1 MYLLI
6 LIWWR
11 YTCYGRRD
19 LHPTMYLL
27 ILGSF
32 TRPRVLENN
41 LHPTMYLLI
50 PDTASPSPATIIF
63 TSHYVSIN
71 STTVKAGETLDITF
85 TSHYVSINSV
95 SLELII
101 YGWLHLHPTMYLLI
115 PIRLMYAYFD
125 KIIYIPLCIY

>member
-1 MYLLI
+1 
-6 LIWWR
+6 
-11 YTCYGRRD
+11 
-19 LHPTMYLL
+19 MYLL

-85 TSHYVSINSV
+85 TSHYVSINSNYNMKINLKTKEFTSHYV
-95 SLELII
+95 SINSRR
-101 YGWLHLHPTMYLLI
+101 YGRCCCKCYC
-115 PIRLMYAYFD
+115 
-125 KIIYIPLCIY
+125 IYIPLCIY